1 MPVRGSKRA
10 TLRIPQS
17 GTIVAQQSQ
26 FRTVEQ
32 PQQRYWNEYDYP
44 EDEDDGEGFVI
55 YVDPDASDFPGQ
67 KMLQG
72 FGSRMRRFFV
82 PTRHREP
89 NTQVEGG
96 LLSVSPPDST
106 GLPSTLLGSSSDD
119 DSDHATVS
127 KPRRKRKSLFST
139 RRTQHGP
146 FNYGTLDGA
155 LIATPNDP
163 DMPVHTTTVPLCLLA
178 AGIILAIVMVLMAT
192 SRRKWR
198 SEVQAVTVAGVAASL
213 AFTGIA
219 VCVWVHGRLV
229 GMRHS
234 RLRDRARRRVMGIG
248 REELAIMFGA
258 VIAVG
263 LCVGDVW
270 VLVDAVR

>member
-1 MPVRGSKRA
+1 
-10 TLRIPQS
+10 
-17 GTIVAQQSQ
+17 
-26 FRTVEQ
+26 VEQ

-44 EDEDDGEGFVI
+44 EDENDGEGFVI
-55 YVDPDASDFPGQ
+55 YIDPDAAAFPGQ
-67 KMLQG
+67 KLLQG
-72 FGSRMRRFFV
+72 FGSRMKRLFV
-82 PTRHREP
+82 STKHRNVDVQAEA
-89 NTQVEGG
+89 G
-96 LLSVSPPDST
+96 LLSASPPDSI

-119 DSDHATVS
+119 ESERATLR
-127 KPRRKRKSLFST
+127 KARRKRKGLFTT
-139 RRTQHGP
+139 RRTQQGSS
-146 FNYGTLDGA
+146 NYGTLDGA
-155 LIATPNDP
+155 LTASPSDP

-234 RLRDRARRRVMGIG
+234 QLRDRARRRVMGIG

-258 VIAVG
+258 VVAVG
-263 LCVGDVW
+263 LCLGDVW